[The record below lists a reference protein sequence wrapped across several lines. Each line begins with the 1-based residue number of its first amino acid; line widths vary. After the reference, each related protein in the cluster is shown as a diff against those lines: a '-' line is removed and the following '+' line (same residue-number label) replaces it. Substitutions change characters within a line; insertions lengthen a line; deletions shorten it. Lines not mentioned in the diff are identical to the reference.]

1 MIGHDSGRDDGSG
14 HDSFP
19 ELDALIEE
27 TMSGILT
34 KIEATI
40 DPNER
45 YADLV
50 RRAGGPTRPV
60 ASRADD
66 FADSTVLAAVCDQI
80 DSMDHFLRKAT
91 RAADADAPFPG
102 STFLEAARQPLRR
115 LRSELAGR
123 TATREQAEQILRQVE
138 QHITQ
143 ADTILHRGLDD
154 QLGRLIPGRIRSSG
168 PIGQQLSALKTAIAR
183 LYDDAHDTNA
193 LTLAT

>member
-1 MIGHDSGRDDGSG
+1 MIGHDPGRDGG

-19 ELDALIEE
+19 DLDALIEE

-34 KIEATI
+34 KIEAAI

-45 YADLV
+45 YAELV
-50 RRAGGPTRPV
+50 RRAGGPTRPA
-60 ASRADD
+60 ASRSDD
-66 FADSTVLAAVCDQI
+66 LTDSTALTAVCDQI
-80 DSMDHFLRKAT
+80 DGMDHFLREVT
-91 RAADADAPFPG
+91 RAADADPFPG

-123 TATREQAEQILRQVE
+123 TATREQAGQLLRQVE

-143 ADTILHRGLDD
+143 TDTILHGGLDD
-154 QLGRLIPGRIRSSG
+154 QLDQLIPGRIRSSG

-183 LYDDAHDTNA
+183 LYDDAHDTNS
-193 LTLAT
+193 LTPAT